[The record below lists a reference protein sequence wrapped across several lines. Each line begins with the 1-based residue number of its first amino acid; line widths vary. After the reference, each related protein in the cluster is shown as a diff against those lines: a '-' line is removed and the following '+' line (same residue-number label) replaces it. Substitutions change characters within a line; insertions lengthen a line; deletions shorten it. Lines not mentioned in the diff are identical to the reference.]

1 MVTGKTQPKTPERWV
16 SIISMEVAIQLG
28 SGLLYFVTLIVQNYK
43 IDGIVGILWFSV
55 TQAVGNFVLV
65 SITMSNDSPETSNSI
80 LNTTKDMIFI

>member
-28 SGLLYFVTLIVQNYK
+28 SGLLYFVTLIVQNYE
-43 IDGIVGILWFSV
+43 IDGIIGILWFSA

-65 SITMSNDSPETSNSI
+65 SITLGNDSPETSNSI
-80 LNTTKDMIFI
+80 LNTIKDMIFI

>member
-1 MVTGKTQPKTPERWV
+1 MVTGKTQPKTQERWV

-65 SITMSNDSPETSNSI
+65 SITMCNDSPETSNSI